1 MIFQKGTK
9 FHSIIIV
16 SAVVFTG
23 ILTVFRNAH
32 SLHMGILI
40 VLLVVARNPSMVRK
54 GFVMNVFVTALFQPC
69 GEIRILAFHNLL
81 VVLRFKFCFE
91 LHSYIHVG

>member
-16 SAVVFTG
+16 SAVVCTG

-32 SLHMGILI
+32 SLHTDILI
-40 VLLVVARNPSMVRK
+40 VLLVVARNPSRVRES
-54 GFVMNVFVTALFQPC
+54 FVMNLFVTALFQLS
-69 GEIRILAFHNLL
+69 GKIRLLAFHNLL
-81 VVLRFKFCFE
+81 VVLRFE
-91 LHSYIHVG
+91 